1 MRRYFRFLL
10 AVAVAPLGANVQA
23 QGAAEAAVYV
33 ATYIEVIPGA
43 AGDAVALLRQY
54 RDANRRDDGNLRAE
68 TLQETN
74 RPNRFAVM
82 TIWADP
88 GAFDAHGK
96 AAHTA
101 QFRAKLKTIQ
111 AAPYDERVHTG
122 MFVGARSAAGAGA
135 LFVLTH
141 VDVPPPLKDS
151 LVPMLRQ
158 LSEDSRKDAGNQR
171 FEVQQQN
178 SRPNH
183 FTVVE
188 AWADPKAYEATVAS
202 AHKRQF
208 RETFGPMTGALYDER
223 LYRALD

>member
-10 AVAVAPLGANVQA
+10 AVAGVSLGANVQA

-33 ATYIEVIPGA
+33 ATYVEVIPGA

-54 RDANRRDDGNLRAE
+54 RDATRKDGGNLRAE
-68 TLQETN
+68 VVQEVN
-74 RPNRFAVM
+74 RLNRFVIM
-82 TIWADP
+82 TLWADP
-88 GAFDAHGK
+88 KTFDAHGK

-101 QFRAKLKTIQ
+101 QFGAWLKAIQ
-111 AAPYDERVHTG
+111 AAPYDERVHSG
-122 MFVGARSAAGAGA
+122 VFVGARTAAGAGA

-141 VDVPPPLKDS
+141 VDVPPPLKDT

-158 LSEDSRKDAGNQR
+158 LSEDSRKAAGNQR

-188 AWADPKAYEATVAS
+188 AWAEPKAYEAFVAS

-208 RETFGPMTGALYDER
+208 REIFAPLTGALYDER